1 MSFGDGNQY
10 PPTRY
15 NGIRTNESVRNTP
28 ITIMFGQNRLSWKMV
43 WCGKVVSKQAQSPGG
58 SGLGKG
64 GTQWVYT
71 TSIIGVVCMGA
82 ANGLLSVWDTIGR
95 FATTYQTEQ
104 YVVPTGGGT
113 YYTENS
119 ETFILDSG
127 VSYASPY
134 SITVDDYGSP
144 GSTTITGTAQVPMQ
158 AVNASPGAGQYIANS
173 VAGSYFFS
181 SDMAGVAV
189 DITYYYWRYTIITNE
204 LDVVPLIP
212 PYQVTVN
219 DQPEFLSDE
228 GVTYYPSGVAL
239 SPVNGTPTVT
249 GTYNP
254 NGGNYL
260 FAAADAGQGVNIS
273 YTFTDP
279 NKDNNAPSQL
289 NLTFF
294 NGALGQPVWSFLQS
308 DYPGDA
314 IGYSQVCYIGSS
326 ALYLGFTPA
335 IPQYSFEIAGPYQ
348 FGGGIVDASP
358 SDCIEAVLTDP
369 GYGIG
374 FPSSYLQVGS
384 YSNVS
389 LPVTNGDFESGS
401 GSSTPPGWINQGSP
415 TISYDTTTQFAG
427 TQSVVLTATNHNIGI
442 IDNTTS
448 GSIVNGVYP
457 CQPLDQFILTGAIKQ
472 NSGGMTPVVYVQF
485 YDVGNSPITLTN
497 FITPPDP
504 VIWTFTEAFSA
515 PSVMAYSNAAAQ
527 AASFQVFTYSA
538 TQATSANNAFAG
550 QLFAFTGGAV
560 QNQGTF
566 LCSASNTTTMTVV
579 NSAGVASGLAGNAS
593 PTTTVYTGGVTT
605 GAYSNFSNVKFIVT
619 GFSNSGNNGTFTC
632 YTSNTSALTLYNG
645 SGVTETHAGTGTA
658 TEWWKNYPGYK
669 FQAPLDATTFK
680 VGTNCMYTNG
690 GGASTTQWEVDNITL
705 TQIVTV
711 DGLQSTIRAYWAANN
726 FFISPVIDNSVAVG
740 SVLNDW
746 LEAGQV
752 MAFWSE
758 AMLKFVPLGDT
769 TAVANGYT
777 FQPPTNPIVSLDFD
791 CFVVDIG
798 SPEDPIKITRT
809 PWQNRY
815 NRTQLGWTV
824 RSDNYNSDVMIAQD
838 EASIDRYGLTIEPS
852 RTCAFITTEEAAQ
865 WAANLRVQRSV
876 AVVNTYTFRLQHNYD
891 FLEPGDIV
899 EVTDGYASDGE
910 GGPLG
915 LYLTPVRITKIVN
928 DFEKGLSIEA
938 ENFPWSIGTAVLYD
952 KQGQLP
958 PNTQDAYHADPGNTV
973 PVIFEAPGRLGLYN
987 GNNLYMFCNG
997 TNSNWGGCQVWVSYD
1012 GINYNQFGT
1021 VQTPGRLGVTT
1032 VDFPA
1037 PNPPIPPDQL
1047 PYYDN
1052 SDTLIVNMQQ
1062 SGAILQPVS
1071 NVQQAAYVSLSGLV
1085 SPGAEIAPQN
1095 NPATG
1100 INIGSGQTGGP
1111 GQTGYEYFGGVFD
1124 QATPPNSYGEPS
1136 TPWTNPNNLI
1146 SPSSPATCSFSITNV
1161 GATKTVSDLLV
1172 GDFPNGMGV
1181 PQSGIPAITGVQVTV
1196 TASASYGA
1204 GNSGEYAVSLV
1215 YRGKDNPASQMGT
1228 TKFINATS
1236 TPTVFTLGG
1245 PNDLWGVSSLTTNN
1259 AWNSVNAP
1267 GFGVYFWGTVTGIT
1281 SPATVTFSLEN
1292 AQIEVFWGGGGSS
1305 NSSPQLVAWSNATA
1319 IISNASTATASL
1331 TSTANG
1337 TTWLLASDFGFNLPF
1352 GFVPDGIQVDV
1363 NANTTDSSGT
1373 QQLTAQL
1380 WLENNPIGVQKALAP
1395 VTNTFAD
1402 YTFGSNADVWSTALD
1417 ISNLN
1422 DPTFGVAFQ
1431 MSTQLGGTPTETI
1444 NDARITVY
1452 GRSAANLELI
1462 AYQDAD
1468 LTGNDTYTL
1477 PPPILRGIY
1486 GTTPIDS
1493 PAGTTFAR
1501 LDQASVIYTYDPT
1514 YSGSIIYV
1522 KFLSFNLYGN
1532 NLQSLG
1538 SVSAYEIELTGVGA
1552 GAIDTET
1559 GALQTGTTQNTVAR
1573 MDDAINA
1580 VHGSYGITN
1589 IPAGYGL
1596 VGQLTTATGTP
1607 QWQPILTGSVG
1618 ASVCNLYVIGVT
1630 GPATTFVNAWDL
1642 LECTTTSGA
1651 ITVNFPSASG
1661 NKNTVIGIKKITSDT
1676 NAISLVGNGSDTIET
1691 ASVSRYLDCL
1701 YFASDGVSNWFIWGG
1716 YTGAPNDMYIYIPP
1730 AAGTYSASQE
1740 LYYSQ
1745 PVRNI
1750 TLPQNLT
1757 GSNTGCRSNPTS
1769 TAVVTLNKNG
1779 ASIGTISFNTL
1790 GVPTITFSSA
1800 VTFNGTSD
1808 TFSITAPS
1816 SPDATFKGFWVN
1828 LLVGRV
1834 I

>member
-95 FATTYQTEQ
+95 FATTSQTEQ

-113 YYTENS
+113 YYTQNS

-144 GSTTITGTAQVPMQ
+144 GSTTITGVAQVPMQ
-158 AVNASPGAGQYIANS
+158 AVNASPGAGQYIANAA
-173 VAGSYFFS
+173 AGSYFFS
-181 SDMAGVAV
+181 SDMAGSAIE
-189 DITYYYWRYTIITNE
+189 ITYYYWRYTIITNE
-204 LDVVPLIP
+204 LDVIPLIN
-212 PYQVTVN
+212 PYQITVN
-219 DQPEFLSDE
+219 NQPEFISDE

-239 SPVNGTPTVT
+239 SPVSGTPIVT

-273 YTFTDP
+273 YTFKDP
-279 NKDNNAPSQL
+279 NSDNNAPSQL

-358 SDCIEAVLTDP
+358 SDCIEAILTDP

-415 TISYDTTTQFAG
+415 TIAYDTTTQFAG

-448 GSIVNGVYP
+448 GAIVNGVYP
-457 CQPLDQFILTGAIKQ
+457 CQPLDQFILTGALKQ
-472 NSGGMTPVVYVQF
+472 NSGGMTPIVYVQF
-485 YDVGNSPITLTN
+485 YDTGNSPLALTN
-497 FITPPDP
+497 YITPPDS
-504 VIWTFTEAFSA
+504 VVWTFTEAFSS

-538 TQATSANNAFAG
+538 TQSTSANNAFAG
-550 QLFAFTGGAV
+550 QVFSFTGGAV
-560 QNQGTF
+560 QNQGSF
-566 LCSASNTTTMTVV
+566 LCAASNTTTMTVV
-579 NSAGVASGLAGNAS
+579 NSSGVASGLAGNVS
-593 PTTTVYTGGVTT
+593 PLTTVYTGAVTT

-619 GFSNSGNNGTFTC
+619 GFSNSGNDGTFTC

-645 SGVTETHAGTGTA
+645 NGVTETHAGTGTA
-658 TEWWKNYPGYK
+658 TQWWKNYPGYK

-680 VGTNCMYTNG
+680 IGTNCMYTNG

-726 FFISPVIDNSVAVG
+726 FFISPIIDNSVAVG

-758 AMLKFVPLGDT
+758 AQLKFVPLGDT
-769 TAVANGYT
+769 TSIANGYT

-1037 PNPPIPPDQL
+1037 PNPPIPPDEL

-1052 SDTLIVNMQQ
+1052 TDTLIVNMQQ

-1071 NVQQAAYVSLSGLV
+1071 NVQQAAYISLSGLV
-1085 SPGAEIAPQN
+1085 SPGQEYATQN
-1095 NPATG
+1095 VAGVG
-1100 INIGSGQTGGP
+1100 INIGSGYGGGP
-1111 GQTGYEYFGGVFD
+1111 GQTGLVQVTSGTNGSPFPGRPSVQWTSPGDVTGTAGY
-1124 QATPPNSYGEPS
+1124 ATATVNVPTTSGTYSLLATFAG
-1136 TPWTNPNNLI
+1136 
-1146 SPSSPATCSFSITNV
+1146 SSLNV
-1161 GATKTVSDLLV
+1161 PT
-1172 GDFPNGMGV
+1172 
-1181 PQSGIPAITGVQVTV
+1181 SGIPAITGVQVQLTLYLSSTNPPNTEFSFYITRGGQLYGIAKTY
-1196 TASASYGA
+1196 TAGLPTS
-1204 GNSGEYAVSLV
+1204 
-1215 YRGKDNPASQMGT
+1215 PT
-1228 TKFINATS
+1228 TIS
-1236 TPTVFTLGG
+1236 LGG
-1245 PNDLWGVSSLTTNN
+1245 PNDLWGFSSLS
-1259 AWNSVNAP
+1259 ADQVNDPTFGIAIF
-1267 GFGVYFWGTVTGIT
+1267 GFDGSGPST
-1281 SPATVTFSLEN
+1281 ATFNVQN
-1292 AQIEVFWGGGGSS
+1292 VQIEVIWGGGGST
-1305 NSSPQLVAWSNATA
+1305 NSAPQAISWSNATA
-1319 IISNASTATASL
+1319 ITSNATFATATL
-1331 TSTANG
+1331 TSSINT
-1337 TTWLLASDFGFNLPF
+1337 TTWLLASDFNFNFPF
-1352 GFVPDGIQVDV
+1352 GFVPSGIQVDV
-1363 NANTTDSSGT
+1363 WANTTDSSGT

-1380 WLENNPIGVQKALAP
+1380 WLENSPIGGLKAVAP
-1395 VTNTFAD
+1395 VTNSAAD
-1402 YTFGSNADVWSTALD
+1402 YTFGSDGDVWGTALD
-1417 ISNLN
+1417 MQNLN
-1422 DPTFGVAFQ
+1422 DPSFGVAFQ
-1431 MSTQLGGTPTETI
+1431 MNTSLGGAVTESIKDAQITI
-1444 NDARITVY
+1444 Y
-1452 GRSAANLELI
+1452 GESAANLELI
-1462 AYQDAD
+1462 AYQDAE

-1514 YSGSIIYV
+1514 YSGSIIFV

-1532 NLQSLG
+1532 NLQSLA

-1559 GALQTGTTQNTVAR
+1559 GALQTGTVQNTVAR
-1573 MDDAINA
+1573 MDDAVNA

-1596 VGQLTTATGTP
+1596 IGQLNVPSGLP
-1607 QWQPILTGSVG
+1607 QWQPVLTGSVG
-1618 ASVCNLYVIGVT
+1618 ASVCNLYVIPIS
-1630 GPATTFVNAWDL
+1630 GPATANVNAWDL

-1661 NKNTVIGIKKITSDT
+1661 NKSTVIGIKKASSDT
-1676 NAISLVGNGSDTIET
+1676 NTITLVGNGADTIET
-1691 ASVSRYLDCL
+1691 TSISRYLDCL
-1701 YFASDGVSNWFIWGG
+1701 YFASDGVSNWFIFGG

-1730 AAGTYSASQE
+1730 AAGTYSANQE

-1769 TAVVTLNKNG
+1769 TAVITLNKNG
-1779 ASIGTISFNTL
+1779 ASIGTISFNTS

-1816 SPDATFKGFWVN
+1816 SPDLTFKGFWVN
-1828 LLVGRV
+1828 ILVGRV